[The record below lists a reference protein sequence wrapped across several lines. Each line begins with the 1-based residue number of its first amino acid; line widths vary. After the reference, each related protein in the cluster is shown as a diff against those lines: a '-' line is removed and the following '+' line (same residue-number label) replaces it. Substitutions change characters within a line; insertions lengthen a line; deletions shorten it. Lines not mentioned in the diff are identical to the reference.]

1 LWHWFRALRLRQA
14 ISTKINIMSCFV
26 LTDAHINTA
35 CCFVL
40 YNYEIFDN
48 YTCQQIMDI
57 GKKLSDENI
66 KSYKYRYP
74 NYWQE
79 DLKDFK
85 YQFKLVDI
93 EKISLVQFIKLLDC
107 IEYQSCE
114 HRSYQESF
122 AYTII
127 SKWRS
132 LAFEKLQHLNKSY
145 DSLEKL
151 SRSEVYDQAEWAI

>member
-1 LWHWFRALRLRQA
+1 
-14 ISTKINIMSCFV
+14 MSCFV
-26 LTDAHINTA
+26 LTDAHINTI
-35 CCFVL
+35 CSFVL
-40 YNYEIFDN
+40 YNYEIFDD

-85 YQFKLVDI
+85 YRFKLVDI
-93 EKISLVQFIKLLDC
+93 EQVTLVQFIKLLDC
-107 IEYQSCE
+107 LEYQSCE

-122 AYTII
+122 AYRLI

-132 LAFEKLQHLNKSY
+132 QAFEKLRYLNKSY
-145 DSLEKL
+145 DSLEEL
-151 SRSEVYDQAEWAI
+151 SRYQVYQQAEWAI